1 MTTIGAIGLDL
12 VVNGKDLKNQVK
24 NHAKTFEN
32 AWAPTLGKLGG
43 LVAGAFTIKAVSD
56 FTKECLNLGSELS
69 EVQNV
74 VDTAFPTMNKQ
85 LDEFA
90 KNAMTNFGMSE
101 TMAKRFTG
109 TFGAMSQSFGFA
121 EKQAYD
127 MSTTLVQL
135 AGDVASFYN
144 LDPTESYNKMKSVFT
159 GETEALKELGV
170 VMTQSALDQFA
181 LANGFGKTTK
191 EMTEQEKVSLRLAFV
206 TKNLQ
211 MASGD
216 FIKTQDSW
224 ANQTRVLSLRFDSL
238 KASLG
243 KGFIA
248 LFTPIIK
255 GINNVLAWMQ
265 PLADSFANL
274 MEMLTGTKQD
284 VSKGILND
292 VGSNAGDLAT
302 NLENAGTSGEAAA
315 KKIKRAFAGVD
326 TINKLSFG
334 SDSSSNSGGSSGD
347 SGGSSGSFSDV
358 SEAVQFPKATKEAS
372 VFETMLKGVGDEITR
387 LVSLFQEGFNK
398 GFSGVD
404 FSGISSDLQSI
415 YSSMVSI
422 LTSEELTS
430 SLSVWA
436 DSLTTSLGEVAG
448 AISNVAVQIVELFTG
463 SVSTFLEE
471 RGGYLKDSFA
481 SIFEIKAESYDI
493 VGNISIILA
502 DIATALT
509 GDTAQQI
516 GTSFINLFVTPLVEK
531 WHFIEKA
538 VNDVLGGIELI
549 LEENKTKLKT
559 TIDTILSPISSILS
573 TFETSMEETFSN
585 LHTVYDETI
594 GPAIQG
600 ISEGLSL
607 ALGSILDLWNTY
619 VSPALDSFA
628 AGFDQVWKNNVQPFI
643 DGIIDGAGKVALMLD
658 ALVQDAL
665 APLVDWICSVFG
677 PLVQPVLELI
687 GDEINVVI
695 GILADLGTIFVD
707 TFNGLVDT
715 LTALFKGDW
724 KTMWTTAWNTIKN
737 AFSKVATWASG
748 IRDKIRQPF
757 AKIAT
762 WFGDKFSKAWKNAK
776 AGFSK
781 VGTWAKEVVW
791 SKVTSPFKTIG
802 TWFGDKFSK
811 AWKKAKEGFSKVG
824 TWAKEKV
831 WDKIASPFTSIKSW
845 FSTKFSDAWTAAK
858 AGFSKVATWASELWG
873 KIKEPFAN
881 IATWFSTKF
890 SAAWQ
895 AVKDVFSKGGE
906 VFNGIKDGIL
916 NGLKAVVNGLISGI
930 NKVIKIPFDG
940 INAALNKLKDVNI
953 LGLKPFDWVNPIS
966 VPQIPKLAQ
975 GGYVKANQPQ
985 LAMIGDN
992 KRYGEIV
999 APENKMLEMINTAL
1013 AMQRQ
1018 QSSPDGLK
1026 EVIALLKRLIQVIA
1040 ALSLSVDI
1048 DTKKLSVMLKQAEKD
1063 LAMLGG

>member
-1 MTTIGAIGLDL
+1 MSTIGEIALALKVD
-12 VVNGKDLKNQVK
+12 GKDVKNQVK
-24 NHAKTFEN
+24 NHAKTAEK
-32 AWAPTLGKLGG
+32 AWAPTLGKLAG
-43 LVAGAFTIKAVSD
+43 LVAGAFSIKAIAD
-56 FTKECLNLGSELS
+56 FSASCIDLGSELS

-74 VDTAFPTMNKQ
+74 VDTAFPSMNKQ

-109 TFGAMSQSFGFA
+109 TFGAMSQSFGFS
-121 EKQAYD
+121 EKEAYN
-127 MSTTLVQL
+127 MSTSLVQL

-144 LDPTESYNKMKSVFT
+144 LDPTESYTKMKSVFT

-274 MEMLTGTKQD
+274 MEMLTGTKQE

-292 VGSNAGDLAT
+292 VGSGAGDLAT

-334 SDSSSNSGGSSGD
+334 DSSSESS
-347 SGGSSGSFSDV
+347 SSNPSTTTPEIPNVSD
-358 SEAVQFPKATKEAS
+358 AVQFPKATKEAS
-372 VFETMLKGVGDEITR
+372 IFETMLKGIGDEITR
-387 LVSLFQEGFNK
+387 LLDLFTDGFNR
-398 GFSGVD
+398 GFSDID
-404 FSGISSDLQSI
+404 FDGISADLQSI
-415 YSSMVSI
+415 YSSFVSI
-422 LTSEELTS
+422 LTSEEITD
-430 SLSVWA
+430 SLSIWV
-436 DSLTTSLGEVAG
+436 DSFTSSLGEVTG
-448 AISNVAVQIVELFTG
+448 ALSNVAVQLVELFTG
-463 SVSTFLEE
+463 SVASYLEE
-471 RGGYLKDSFA
+471 QSGYLKDKFS
-481 SIFEIKAESYDI
+481 SIFTINADSLDI

-502 DIATALT
+502 DISTALT
-509 GDTAQQI
+509 GENAQRI
-516 GTSFINLFVTPLVEK
+516 GSSFIGLFVTPFVEK
-531 WHFIEKA
+531 WHLIEKA
-538 VNDVLGGIELI
+538 VNDVLDGIELI

-559 TIDTILSPISSILS
+559 TIDSILSPLADVLD
-573 TFETSMEETFSN
+573 TLETSMEDTFSKI
-585 LHTVYDETI
+585 HEVYDTSI
-594 GPAIQG
+594 GPAIED
-600 ISEGLSL
+600 IASGLSDM
-607 ALGSILDLWNTY
+607 LGSVLDLWNEY
-619 VSPALDSFA
+619 VAPVLDDFA
-628 AGFDQVWKNNVQPFI
+628 EGFDDAWKNHVQPFV
-643 DGIIDGAGKVALMLD
+643 DGVIEGFGSVAELFGAIINDT
-658 ALVQDAL
+658 L
-665 APLVDWICSVFG
+665 APLVDWICNVFG

-695 GILADLGTIFVD
+695 GILADLGTIFID

-737 AFSKVATWASG
+737 AFTKVGTWASG
-748 IRDKIRQPF
+748 IWSKIKEPF
-757 AKIAT
+757 VNVGK
-762 WFGDKFSKAWKNAK
+762 WFGDKFSNAWKN
-776 AGFSK
+776 
-781 VGTWAKEVVW
+781 
-791 SKVTSPFKTIG
+791 
-802 TWFGDKFSK
+802 
-811 AWKKAKEGFSKVG
+811 AKEGFSKVG
-824 TWAKEKV
+824 TFFGGIWSKIKEPFVNVGKWFGEKFSGAWKLAKEGFDKV
-831 WDKIASPFTSIKSW
+831 GTFFGGIWDKVTSPFSNIKTW
-845 FSTKFSDAWTAAK
+845 FSTKFSNAWEAAK
-858 AGFSKVATWASELWG
+858 GGFSKVATWASDLWG
-873 KIKEPFAN
+873 KITAPFAT
-881 IATWFSTKF
+881 IATWFKDKF
-890 SAAWQ
+890 TAAWK

-906 VFNGIKDGIL
+906 IFTGIKDGII
-916 NGLKAVVNGLISGI
+916 NGLKTVINGLI
-930 NKVIKIPFDG
+930 DG
-940 INAALNKLKDVNI
+940 INWVIAKPFNALNDALRSIRDVDI
-953 LGLKPFDWVNPIS
+953 LGFKPFDWIEEIS

-999 APENKMLEMINTAL
+999 APENKMLEMIKTAL
-1013 AMQRQ
+1013 AMQKE

-1048 DTKKLSVMLKQAEKD
+1048 DTKKLSIMLKQAEKD